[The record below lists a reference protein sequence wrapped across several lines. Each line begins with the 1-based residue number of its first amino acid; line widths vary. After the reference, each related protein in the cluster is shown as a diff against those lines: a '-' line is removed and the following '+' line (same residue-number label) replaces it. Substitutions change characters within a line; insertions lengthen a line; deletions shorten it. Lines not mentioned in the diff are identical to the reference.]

1 MQIYSAGTHPQYFP
15 GRKRFVLQ
23 LRLIT
28 APTKITP
35 AAPASG
41 IALFF
46 HIRIYAPMNA
56 IIIDDHPLARIAI
69 RNLLDSNGI
78 TVAAEL
84 DSGAHAVQTA
94 ETMQPDLLIVDVD
107 IPELSG
113 IDVLEQLRKRRY
125 RGKIIVISAKN
136 ELFYG
141 KRSADCGANGFV
153 SKKEGMN
160 NILAAID
167 AANNGY
173 SYFPFSLERFCTHGI
188 TDQDRLDTLSTQEMK
203 VFRYILSGIDYTTI
217 GSKMNISNKTVST
230 YKVRLM
236 DKLGCSSLLELYD
249 FAQRNKIG

>member
-1 MQIYSAGTHPQYFP
+1 MQIYSAGTSSTIFSRP
-15 GRKRFVLQ
+15 KTICVT
-23 LRLIT
+23 I
-28 APTKITP
+28 APYYGTDKNNPRRTCIRHRP
-35 AAPASG
+35 
-41 IALFF
+41 LF

-136 ELFYG
+136 ELFY
-141 KRSADCGANGFV
+141 
-153 SKKEGMN
+153 
-160 NILAAID
+160 
-167 AANNGY
+167 
-173 SYFPFSLERFCTHGI
+173 
-188 TDQDRLDTLSTQEMK
+188 
-203 VFRYILSGIDYTTI
+203 
-217 GSKMNISNKTVST
+217 
-230 YKVRLM
+230 
-236 DKLGCSSLLELYD
+236 
-249 FAQRNKIG
+249 AQT